1 MKKFIKQKLIERID
15 NFKVYEIKN
24 KETNVT
30 YEAKISTTS
39 IVELTSKDLIHLSRE
54 INILSKFNH
63 PSFLKFIGYSPI
75 DFNNQPMPT
84 IITEI
89 PPNKSLKK
97 LLEMKRD
104 DEHTEEWDDTK
115 KLINIYGIASGM
127 AYLHSHNVIHRNL
140 SPESIFLDE
149 FLFPKKG
156 NFGLLSKIHSTE
168 TMTFQTS
175 VGIKG
180 NIFYSSPELL
190 EFNEYSKSSDVY
202 AYSLIVYEIMTH
214 EKPFKNIHNFNTLF
228 NEVVTK
234 SNRPKF
240 DVDINEHYRIL
251 IELCWSQNINERPS
265 FSNIVSLLKNDSGFI
280 TESINKEVFF
290 NYIHLIEKSNIEFY
304 SNNLVVKFDDLIK
317 EKNSDKGIE
326 RKEKESI
333 STHPTDTAKVGESK
347 IEVIS
352 KNTIKNDLNNEED
365 FQQYIN
371 KEFND
376 FKKVDQNDLLLH
388 FIQQKA
394 DKGDIKCQEFLAK
407 KYTI

>member
-1 MKKFIKQKLIERID
+1 
-15 NFKVYEIKN
+15 
-24 KETNVT
+24 
-30 YEAKISTTS
+30 
-39 IVELTSKDLIHLSRE
+39 
-54 INILSKFNH
+54 
-63 PSFLKFIGYSPI
+63 
-75 DFNNQPMPT
+75 
-84 IITEI
+84 
-89 PPNKSLKK
+89 
-97 LLEMKRD
+97 
-104 DEHTEEWDDTK
+104 
-115 KLINIYGIASGM
+115 
-127 AYLHSHNVIHRNL
+127 
-140 SPESIFLDE
+140 
-149 FLFPKKG
+149 
-156 NFGLLSKIHSTE
+156 
-168 TMTFQTS
+168 
-175 VGIKG
+175 
-180 NIFYSSPELL
+180 
-190 EFNEYSKSSDVY
+190 
-202 AYSLIVYEIMTH
+202 MTH

-240 DVDINEHYRIL
+240 DVDINEHYRKL

-265 FSNIVSLLKNDSGFI
+265 FSNIVSLLKNDPGFI

-290 NYIHLIEKSNIEFY
+290 NYIQLIEKSNIEFY

-394 DKGDIKCQEFLAK
+394 DNGDIKCQEFLAK
-407 KYTI
+407 KYTIQNDTENIYKYLNMLIKSGYCRIPLEYAIQLYDLKHYKQAFNYFTLISETNNPIALFFLGVMQYQGKGCEKNQHKAYHIIKKLSDSGIDRASAFLKDYFE